1 MSTKHTSEHHFS
13 IQDPSTYWA
22 QQANRIPWFKEPSVI
37 SSYADNGY
45 HQWYADGE
53 CNISYMMLDYQVAQ
67 GKGEKTAL
75 IFDSPVTH
83 TKKKFSYNELLKEVS
98 EFAGVLKSKN
108 VNKGDTVIIYIP
120 MIPEAIIAMIA
131 CARIGAIHSVVFG
144 GFAAH
149 ELAVRIDDAKPKV
162 LITASYGME
171 FDKLIP
177 YLPLVEEA
185 YHLAFHQ
192 PESTIL
198 VKRPHYTEVATIAYD
213 EYHKLT
219 VHSQAATYVAMK
231 STDPLYII
239 YTSGTTGKPKGIVRD
254 TGSYAVALH
263 YSLEKIYNIN
273 ENDVFWA
280 ASDVG
285 WVVGHSYICYAPL
298 LMGCTT
304 VVYEGKPIRTPDAGS
319 FWRMIEEH
327 KVSLMFAAPTAFR
340 AIKKEDS
347 EGKELLKYNLSS
359 LKSVFVAG
367 ERCDPATYHWITEKT
382 NVPVID
388 HWWQTESGWPMIANM
403 LGIELLPIKPGSS
416 SKAVCG
422 YDIRVLNEAG
432 EEVPRNTEGF
442 IAIKLPL
449 PPGCLTTL
457 WGEHDRFVSSY
468 LDQLPGYYFTGDGGY
483 CDEDG
488 YFYIM
493 GRVDDVINVSGHRLS
508 TGEMEEMIAAHPDI
522 AECAVVGIADEL
534 RGQRPLGFFILKDG
548 HARDE
553 KEVEEELIK
562 HIRNQ
567 IGAVAFF
574 RSAILV
580 NRLPKTRS
588 GKILRKTIRQ
598 IADGETYTV
607 PSTID
612 DPAILEEINQR
623 LVERGI
629 KES

>member
-1 MSTKHTSEHHFS
+1 MSTKHDHEYQQS
-13 IQDPSTYWA
+13 IENPNEYWA
-22 QQANRIPWFKEPSVI
+22 EQANRIPWFKKPKVI
-37 SSYADNGY
+37 NSIAENGY
-45 HQWYADGE
+45 HQWYEDGI
-53 CNISYMMLDYQVAQ
+53 CNISYMMLDYHVDK
-67 GKGEKTAL
+67 GRGEKIAL
-75 IFDSPVTH
+75 HFDSPVTGV
-83 TKKKFSYNELLKEVS
+83 KKKYTYNDLLKEVS

-108 VNKGDTVIIYIP
+108 VQKGDTVIIYMP
-120 MIPEAIIAMIA
+120 MISEAIIAMIA

-149 ELAVRIDDAKPKV
+149 ELAVRIDDAKPKL

-185 YHLAFHQ
+185 YHLAYHQ

-198 VKRPHYTEVATIAYD
+198 IKRPNHNDVAGFEFD
-213 EYHKLT
+213 EYHKLK
-219 VHSQAATYVAMK
+219 VHSKPASYVEMK

-319 FWRMIEEH
+319 FWRMIEEY
-327 KVSLMFAAPTAFR
+327 KVNLMFAAPTAFR

-347 EGKELLKYNLSS
+347 NGIEISKYDISS
-359 LKSVFVAG
+359 LKIVFVAG
-367 ERCDPATYHWITEKT
+367 ERCDPATYHWISEHTS
-382 NVPVID
+382 VPVID

-403 LGIELLPIKPGSS
+403 AGVELLPIKPGSS
-416 SKAVCG
+416 CKAVCG
-422 YDIRVLNEAG
+422 YDIKVLNEAG
-432 EEVPRNTEGF
+432 EELPRNSEGF

-449 PPGCLTTL
+449 PPGCLTSL

-468 LDQLPGYYFTGDGGY
+468 LEQLPGYYFTGDGGY

-534 RGQRPLGFFILKDG
+534 RGQRPLGLFILKDG

-574 RSAILV
+574 RTAVLV

-598 IADGETYTV
+598 IADGEEFTI

-612 DPAILEEINQR
+612 DPTILDEIKER
-623 LVERGI
+623 LVERSI
-629 KES
+629 KN

>member
-1 MSTKHTSEHHFS
+1 MLSTTE
-13 IQDPSTYWA
+13 
-22 QQANRIPWFKEPSVI
+22 
-37 SSYADNGY
+37 NGY
-45 HQWYADGE
+45 HQWFEDGT
-53 CNISYMMLDYQVAQ
+53 CNISYMMLDYHVAN
-67 GKGEKTAL
+67 GKGNKTAL
-75 IFDSPVTH
+75 IFDSPVTN
-83 TKKKFSYNELLKEVS
+83 TKKKYTYSELLKEVA

-108 VNKGDTVIIYIP
+108 VAKGDTVIIYMP
-120 MIPEAIIAMIA
+120 MIPEAVIAMIA

-149 ELAVRIDDAKPKV
+149 ELAIRIDDAKPKV

-171 FDKLIP
+171 FDKIIP

-185 YHLAFHQ
+185 YHLSFHQ

-198 VKRPHYTEVATIAYD
+198 VKRPHHTDVASIAFE

-219 VHSQAATYVAMK
+219 VHARASSYVEMK
-231 STDPLYII
+231 SIDPLYII

-254 TGSYAVALH
+254 TGAYALALH
-263 YSLEKIYNIN
+263 YSLEKIYNIK
-273 ENDVFWA
+273 EEDIFWA

-319 FWRMIEEH
+319 FWRMIEEY
-327 KVSLMFAAPTAFR
+327 KINLVFAAPTAFR
-340 AIKKEDS
+340 AIKKEDA
-347 EGKELLKYNLSS
+347 EAKELLQYDISS

-367 ERCDPATYHWITEKT
+367 ERCDPATYEWIFDKTE
-382 NVPVID
+382 VPVID

-403 LGIELLPIKPGSS
+403 LGIEQLPIKPGSS

-422 YDIRVLNEAG
+422 YNIKVLNEAG
-432 EEVPRNTEGF
+432 EELPKNTEGF

-457 WGEHDRFVSSY
+457 WNEHERFKESY
-468 LDQLPGYYFTGDGGY
+468 LDVLPGYYFTGDGGY
-483 CDEDG
+483 IDEDD
-488 YFYIM
+488 YVYIM

-548 HARDE
+548 HPRDE
-553 KEVEEELIK
+553 KEVEEELVK

-567 IGAVAFF
+567 IGAVAYFKN
-574 RSAILV
+574 AIKV

-598 IADGETYTV
+598 IADGEEYV
-607 PSTID
+607 IPSTID
-612 DPAILEEINQR
+612 DPSILDEIAEAINS
-623 LVERGI
+623 
-629 KES
+629 KF

>member
-1 MSTKHTSEHHFS
+1 MNYKNEYINS
-13 IQDPSTYWA
+13 IENPNKYWA
-22 QQANRIPWFKEPSVI
+22 SQLDRIPWFKKPKTILSKG
-37 SSYADNGY
+37 DKGY
-45 HQWYADGE
+45 HQWFEDGT
-53 CNISYMMLDYQVAQ
+53 CNMSYMMLDYHVQN
-67 GKGEKTAL
+67 GKGNKIAL
-75 IFDSPVTH
+75 IYDSPVTH
-83 TKKKFSYNELLKEVS
+83 TKKKYTYAELLKEVS
-98 EFAGVLKSKN
+98 EFAGVLKSKK
-108 VNKGDTVIIYIP
+108 VEKGDTVIIYMP

-149 ELAVRIDDAKPKV
+149 ELAIRIDDAKPKV

-185 YHLAFHQ
+185 YHLSFHQ

-198 VKRPHYTEVATIAYD
+198 VKRPHHTDVASIPFE

-219 VHSQAATYVAMK
+219 VHSTPAEYVEMK

-254 TGSYAVALH
+254 TGSYALALH
-263 YSLEKIYNIN
+263 YSLDKIYNLK
-273 ENDVFWA
+273 EEDVFWA

-298 LMGCTT
+298 LYGCTT

-319 FWRMIEEH
+319 FWRMIEEYQ
-327 KVSLMFAAPTAFR
+327 VNLLFAAPTAFR
-340 AIKKEDS
+340 AIKKEDA
-347 EGKELLKYNLSS
+347 EGLELEKYDIQS

-367 ERCDPATYHWITEKT
+367 ERCDPATYHWISEKT
-382 NVPVID
+382 RVPVVD

-403 LGIELLPIKPGSS
+403 LGIEQVPVKPGSS

-422 YDIRVLNEAG
+422 YNIKIVNEAG
-432 EEVPRNTEGF
+432 EELPRNTEGF

-449 PPGCLTTL
+449 PPGCLSTL
-457 WGEHDRFVSSY
+457 WNEHERFQSSY
-468 LDQLPGYYFTGDGGY
+468 LDIIPGYYFTGDGGY
-483 CDEDG
+483 IDEED
-488 YFYIM
+488 YVFIM

-508 TGEMEEMIAAHPDI
+508 TGEMEEMIAAHPDV

-548 HARDE
+548 HNRE
-553 KEVEEELIK
+553 EQEVEEELVK

-567 IGAVAFF
+567 IGAVAYFKT
-574 RSAILV
+574 AVLV
-580 NRLPKTRS
+580 SRLPKTRS

-598 IADGETYTV
+598 IADAEEYSI

-612 DPAILEEINQR
+612 DPIILEEIKQR
-623 LVERGI
+623 LIHRKI
-629 KES
+629 IQ

>member
-1 MSTKHTSEHHFS
+1 MNYSTEYLNSISE
-13 IQDPSTYWA
+13 PNTYWA
-22 QQANRIPWFKEPSVI
+22 SQVDRIPWFKKPSTI
-37 SSYADNGY
+37 LSKSDNDY
-45 HQWYADGE
+45 YQWFEDGT
-53 CNISYMMLDYQVAQ
+53 CNISYMMLDHHVKN
-67 GKGEKTAL
+67 GKGNRTAL
-75 IFDSPVTH
+75 IFDSPVSH
-83 TKKKFSYNELLKEVS
+83 TKKKYSYAELLKEVS
-98 EFAGVLKSKN
+98 EFAGVLTSKN
-108 VNKGDTVIIYIP
+108 VVKGDTVIIYMP

-149 ELAVRIDDAKPKV
+149 ELAIRIDDAKPKV
-162 LITASYGME
+162 LVTASYGME
-171 FDKLIP
+171 FDKMIP

-185 YHLAFHQ
+185 YHLSFHQ

-198 VKRPHYTEVATIAYD
+198 VKRPHFTDVASIDYQ

-219 VHSQAATYVAMK
+219 VHAKAATYVEMK

-254 TGSYAVALH
+254 TGSYALALH
-263 YSLEKIYNIN
+263 YSLDKIYNVT
-273 ENDVFWA
+273 EDDVFWA

-304 VVYEGKPIRTPDAGS
+304 VVYEGKPVRTPDAGS
-319 FWRMIEEH
+319 FWRMVDEYKIN
-327 KVSLMFAAPTAFR
+327 LLFAAPTAFR

-347 EGKELLKYNLSS
+347 EATELMKYDISS

-367 ERCDPATYHWITEKT
+367 ERCDPATYHWIAEKT
-382 NVPVID
+382 KVPVID

-403 LGIELLPIKPGSS
+403 LGIEQIPIKPGSA

-422 YDIRVLNEAG
+422 YDIKILNEEGIELSA
-432 EEVPRNTEGF
+432 NTEGF

-457 WGEHDRFVSSY
+457 WNEHERFKSSY
-468 LDQLPGYYFTGDGGY
+468 LDVIPGYYFTGDGGY
-483 CDEDG
+483 IDEDG
-488 YFYIM
+488 YLYIM

-508 TGEMEEMIAAHPDI
+508 TGEMEEMIAAHPDV

-534 RGQRPLGFFILKDG
+534 RGQRPLGFYVLKDG
-548 HARDE
+548 HHRNE
-553 KEVEEELIK
+553 NEMEEELVK

-567 IGAVAFF
+567 IGAVAYFKN
-574 RSAILV
+574 AVKV

-598 IADGETYTV
+598 IADGEAYTV

-612 DPAILEEINQR
+612 DPAILDEIA
-623 LVERGI
+623 EAI
-629 KES
+629 KSKI

>member
-1 MSTKHTSEHHFS
+1 MKYSTEYLESISE
-13 IQDPSTYWA
+13 PNKYWA
-22 QQANRIPWFKEPSVI
+22 SQVDRIPWFKKPRVI
-37 SSYADNGY
+37 LSATENGY
-45 HQWYADGE
+45 HQWFEDGT
-53 CNISYMMLDYQVAQ
+53 CNISYMMLDYHVAN
-67 GKGEKTAL
+67 GKGNKTAL

-83 TKKKFSYNELLKEVS
+83 TKKEYTYAELLKEVS
-98 EFAGVLKSKN
+98 EFAGVLKMKN
-108 VNKGDTVIIYIP
+108 VAKGDTVIIYMP

-149 ELAVRIDDAKPKV
+149 ELAIRIDDAKPKV

-171 FDKLIP
+171 FDKVIP

-185 YHLAFHQ
+185 YHLSFHQ

-198 VKRPHYTEVATIAYD
+198 VKRPHHTDIANITYE

-219 VHSQAATYVAMK
+219 VHAQACSYVEMK

-254 TGSYAVALH
+254 TGGYALALH
-263 YSLEKIYNIN
+263 YSLDKIYNIK
-273 ENDVFWA
+273 EEDIFWA

-304 VVYEGKPIRTPDAGS
+304 IVYEGKPIRTPNAGS
-319 FWRMIEEH
+319 FWRMIEEY
-327 KVSLMFAAPTAFR
+327 KINLLFAAPTAFR
-340 AIKKEDS
+340 AIKKEDA
-347 EGKELLKYNLSS
+347 EAKELLQYDISS

-367 ERCDPATYHWITEKT
+367 ERCDPATYEWIFEKT
-382 NVPVID
+382 KIPVID

-403 LGIELLPIKPGSS
+403 LGVEQFPIKPGSS

-422 YDIRVLNEAG
+422 YNIKVLNEAG
-432 EEVPRNTEGF
+432 EELPKNTEGF

-457 WGEHDRFVSSY
+457 WNEHARFKSSY
-468 LDQLPGYYFTGDGGY
+468 LEVIPGYYFTGDGGY
-483 CDEDG
+483 IDEDD
-488 YFYIM
+488 YVYIM

-548 HARDE
+548 HQRDE
-553 KEVEEELIK
+553 KEVEAELIK

-567 IGAVAFF
+567 IGAVAYFKN
-574 RSAILV
+574 AIKV

-598 IADGETYTV
+598 IADGEEYVV

-612 DPAILEEINQR
+612 DPSILDEIAEAINS
-623 LVERGI
+623 
-629 KES
+629 KF

>member
-1 MSTKHTSEHHFS
+1 MNYSTEYLES
-13 IQDPSTYWA
+13 ISDPNTYWA
-22 QQANRIPWFKEPSVI
+22 SQVDRIPWFKKPSVVL
-37 SSYADNGY
+37 SATENGY
-45 HQWYADGE
+45 YQWFEDGT
-53 CNISYMMLDYQVAQ
+53 CNISYMMLDYHVAN
-67 GKGEKTAL
+67 GKGNKTAL

-83 TKKKFSYNELLKEVS
+83 TKKKYTYAELLKEVS
-98 EFAGVLKSKN
+98 EFAGVLKSKK
-108 VNKGDTVIIYIP
+108 VEKGDTVIIYMP

-149 ELAVRIDDAKPKV
+149 ELAIRIDDAKPKV

-177 YLPLVEEA
+177 YLPLLEEA
-185 YHLAFHQ
+185 YHLSFHQ

-198 VKRPHYTEVATIAYD
+198 VKRPHHTDVATIAFE

-219 VHSQAATYVAMK
+219 VHAQASSYVEMK

-254 TGSYAVALH
+254 TGGYALALQ
-263 YSLEKIYNIN
+263 YSLDKIYNVK
-273 ENDVFWA
+273 EEDVFWA

-298 LMGCTT
+298 LLGCTT
-304 VVYEGKPIRTPDAGS
+304 VVYEGKPIRTPNAGS
-319 FWRMIEEH
+319 FWRMIEEY
-327 KVSLMFAAPTAFR
+327 KINLLFAAPTAFR
-340 AIKKEDS
+340 AIKKEDADA
-347 EGKELLKYNLSS
+347 KELVQYDISS

-367 ERCDPATYHWITEKT
+367 ERCDPATYEWIFEKT
-382 NVPVID
+382 KVPVID

-403 LGIELLPIKPGSS
+403 LGIEQFPIKPGSS

-422 YDIRVLNEAG
+422 YNVKVLNEEG
-432 EEVPRNTEGF
+432 EELPKNTEGF

-457 WGEHDRFVSSY
+457 WNEHERFKESY
-468 LDQLPGYYFTGDGGY
+468 LDVLPGYYFTGDGGY
-483 CDEDG
+483 IDEDD
-488 YFYIM
+488 YVYIM

-548 HARDE
+548 HPRDE
-553 KEVEEELIK
+553 KEVEEELVK

-567 IGAVAFF
+567 IGAVAYFKN
-574 RSAILV
+574 AIKV

-598 IADGETYTV
+598 IADGEEYVV

-612 DPAILEEINQR
+612 DPAILEEIALALEKMKIEIR
-623 LVERGI
+623 
-629 KES
+629 K

>member
-1 MSTKHTSEHHFS
+1 MKYQNEYNQS
-13 IQDPSTYWA
+13 IQNPIEYWA
-22 QQANRIPWFKEPSVI
+22 EQATKIPWFKKPEVI
-37 SSYADNGY
+37 SSYDDNGY
-45 HQWYADGE
+45 HQWYGDGI
-53 CNISYMMLDYQVAQ
+53 CNISYMMLDYHVQN
-67 GKGEKTAL
+67 GKGDNVAL
-75 IFDSPVTH
+75 IFDSPVTN
-83 TKKKFSYNELLKEVS
+83 TKKKFTYNDLLKEVS

-108 VNKGDTVIIYIP
+108 VEKGDTVIIYMP
-120 MIPEAIIAMIA
+120 MIAEAIIAMIA

-192 PESTIL
+192 PETTIL
-198 VKRPHYTEVATIAYD
+198 VKRPHHADVASIKFE

-219 VHSQAATYVAMK
+219 VHSQAASYVEMK

-254 TGSYAVALH
+254 IGSYAVALN

-273 ENDVFWA
+273 EDDVFWA

-298 LMGCTT
+298 LKGCTT

-319 FWRMIEEH
+319 FWRMIEEYNI
-327 KVSLMFAAPTAFR
+327 SLLFAAPTAFR

-347 EGKELLKYNLSS
+347 EGNELLNYNLSS
-359 LKSVFVAG
+359 LKIIFVAG
-367 ERCDPATYHWITEKT
+367 ERCDPATYHWIHEKT

-388 HWWQTESGWPMIANM
+388 HWWQTESGWPMISNM
-403 LGIELLPIKPGSS
+403 AGIEFLPIKPGSS

-422 YDIRVLNEAG
+422 YDIKVLNEEG
-432 EEVPRNTEGF
+432 IEVPRNTEGF

-457 WGEHDRFVSSY
+457 WGEHERFFTSY
-468 LDQLPGYYFTGDGGY
+468 LEQLPGYYFTGDGGY

-488 YFYIM
+488 YFFIM

-508 TGEMEEMIAAHPDI
+508 TGEMEEMIAAHPDV

-548 HARDE
+548 HPRTE
-553 KEVEEELIK
+553 KDVEEELVK

-567 IGAVAFF
+567 IGAVAYF
-574 RSAILV
+574 RNAVLV

-598 IADGETYTV
+598 IADGETIV
-607 PSTID
+607 IPSTID
-612 DPAILEEINQR
+612 DPAILEEIKDK
-623 LVERGI
+623 LVEVGI
-629 KES
+629 RKEN